1 MDNPIPFHLLVHKF
15 WEVHPIL
22 MSCAKFIFCYTK
34 WPFHSEN
41 STIFKR
47 YTSPV
52 NLCGQDMRWSCCRM
66 PELEEGGCTE
76 LCDLCG
82 KVWRRF
88 VCLCILFLSWRRKA
102 APSILIFVERLGWMH
117 IFVCLFVI
125 CDLFGKV
132 CFLFF
137 VLIIHM
143 LMIFLWSNILKDNL
157 IRLQVWGALD
167 PCVLIRHP
175 DANLAN
181 NLEGYEV
188 GR

>member
-1 MDNPIPFHLLVHKF
+1 
-15 WEVHPIL
+15 
-22 MSCAKFIFCYTK
+22 
-34 WPFHSEN
+34 
-41 STIFKR
+41 
-47 YTSPV
+47 
-52 NLCGQDMRWSCCRM
+52 MRWSCCRM

-82 KVWRRF
+82 KVWRQF
-88 VCLCILFLSWRRKA
+88 VCLFFWLCILFLSWKRKA

-143 LMIFLWSNILKDNL
+143 IMIFLWSNILKDNL
-157 IRLQVWGALD
+157 IRHQVWGTGDPCVLIRHVIMISLWSNILKDNLIRHQVWGTGD

>member
-82 KVWRRF
+82 KVWRQF
-88 VCLCILFLSWRRKA
+88 VCLCILFLSWKRKA

-125 CDLFGKV
+125 
-132 CFLFF
+132 FF
-137 VLIIHM
+137 ERFAFSFSSWSYTWSWYFYDPTFWKIILSDTRYGARETHA
-143 LMIFLWSNILKDNL
+143 FWSDTRTQTLRTIS
-157 IRLQVWGALD
+157 RVM
-167 PCVLIRHP
+167 R
-175 DANLAN
+175 
-181 NLEGYEV
+181 
-188 GR
+188 

>member
-82 KVWRRF
+82 KVWRQ
-88 VCLCILFLSWRRKA
+88 
-102 APSILIFVERLGWMH
+102 
-117 IFVCLFVI
+117 FVCLFV
-125 CDLFGKV
+125 LFVYFVFELEEEGCTEHFNLCGKV
-132 CFLFF
+132 GLDAYICLF
-137 VLIIHM
+137 VCY
-143 LMIFLWSNILKDNL
+143 LWSFWKGLL
-157 IRLQVWGALD
+157 SLFR
-167 PCVLIRHP
+167 P
-175 DANLAN
+175 DHTHDHDIFMIQHS
-181 NLEGYEV
+181 E
-188 GR
+188 R